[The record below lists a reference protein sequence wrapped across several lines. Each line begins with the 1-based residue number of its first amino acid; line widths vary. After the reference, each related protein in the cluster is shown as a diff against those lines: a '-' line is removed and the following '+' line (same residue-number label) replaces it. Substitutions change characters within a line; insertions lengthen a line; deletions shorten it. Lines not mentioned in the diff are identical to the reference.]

1 LEIFSA
7 PLQLRRSGI
16 CYNFSIG
23 GRDHG
28 VLRRHLLLAEKETD
42 LDVKINSDCDKF
54 EAVIVR
60 VSYWSVS
67 V

>member
-1 LEIFSA
+1 VIYLITS
-7 PLQLRRSGI
+7 P
-16 CYNFSIG
+16 IG
-23 GRDHG
+23 GRDSG

-60 VSYWSVS
+60 VSYWSAS